1 MSLREVAKP
10 VSVMSGPFNPA
21 ASPDAG
27 TGQATGPGARAAP
40 RDRAAGILH
49 PLLEQGAREMI
60 GFGLYPDMEALL
72 NEAVFRLLES
82 DYPTVPDG

>member
-1 MSLREVAKP
+1 
-10 VSVMSGPFNPA
+10 
-21 ASPDAG
+21 
-27 TGQATGPGARAAP
+27 
-40 RDRAAGILH
+40 
-49 PLLEQGAREMI
+49 MI